1 MNTVKK
7 RVNATS
13 YRETCKRENSN
24 FWIRQTVLI
33 GADTGYA
40 GWFGAV
46 LVYDKGVST
55 LHGRRSDGDEHSRRH
70 EHEIFHRLHAASE
83 LRVGDHR
90 SIARVTMTLVSA
102 AILSIVPLR

>member
-1 MNTVKK
+1 MTTVTLL
-7 RVNATS
+7 RYQDHRNDHRNGFRNFAV

-24 FWIRQTVLI
+24 FWIRQTVPI
-33 GADTGYA
+33 GADTGHA

-70 EHEIFHRLHAASE
+70 EHEIFHRLHAI
-83 LRVGDHR
+83 R
-90 SIARVTMTLVSA
+90 SSGWATTDPSHV
-102 AILSIVPLR
+102 

>member
-1 MNTVKK
+1 MKILIFGLGKPVP
-7 RVNATS
+7 
-13 YRETCKRENSN
+13 
-24 FWIRQTVLI
+24 I
-33 GADTGYA
+33 GADTGHA

-70 EHEIFHRLHAASE
+70 EHEIFHRLARDSE

-90 SIARVTMTLVSA
+90 SIARVTMMLASA
-102 AILSIVPLR
+102 EMLSIGPLQ